1 MIGLH
6 YSKFSDEATC
16 GVTMEIPN
24 ICDRTTTRT
33 QSVSDERTVQTNV
46 TCDNTAI
53 RTCPISTEQTSQPSQ
68 SSNEMLTS
76 TQSIVGGVAMDT
88 QPTTVEIDKNP
99 QLISGGAIETQPVS
113 NMVDAESAV
122 GSVMPMDTQSS
133 PHTHIPDES
142 TIGPSCSTKLSHNE
156 AGAEPS
162 SSQKTC
168 QHTST
173 PGKLEFFNIY
183 SFTTYS
189 NIPVVV

>member
-88 QPTTVEIDKNP
+88 QPITVGIDMNP
-99 QLISGGAIETQPVS
+99 QLFSGGAIETQPVS

-122 GSVMPMDTQSS
+122 GCVVPMDTQSS

-142 TIGPSCSTKLSHNE
+142 TIGSSCSTKPSHNE
-156 AGAEPS
+156 ANA
-162 SSQKTC
+162 C

-173 PGKLEFFNIY
+173 PGKLELFNI
-183 SFTTYS
+183 S
-189 NIPVVV
+189 